1 MSIKNILFKIF
12 STKIDVDRIYLNM
25 FYLNYL
31 LPIFNQTN
39 NELNRINNKLSKI
52 IYLKVYDI
60 LFDI

>member
-1 MSIKNILFKIF
+1 
-12 STKIDVDRIYLNM
+12 M
-25 FYLNYL
+25 FYHNYL

-60 LFDI
+60 LFDINNFYFFIKDF